1 MHPDAFARAAPARL
15 CHHPPPMTEYV
26 SCAPDALYPAG
37 RPVEEPDIVARLR
50 ERAPAG
56 TVLAEL
62 YPGWSYDW
70 PMPETLHLRGVTAP
84 EAMVRAFREA
94 PDARGVAPPAL
105 LVALDD
111 VSLRRN
117 VLFRGASVIYETHLP
132 QDRLM
137 AGPLVL
143 DAAPEAGPAGPG
155 PHLYVGNQGS
165 FNYGHWLLEDLPR
178 LKAVEALRRRHP
190 GETVTLV
197 LPRQDWFNNRMR
209 ERTSRL
215 FAGGPLAIS
224 FLDPETTYRFP
235 RLHYATPVKHAGI
248 AKSPEA
254 MAEVDRRLG
263 RRGHGLLP
271 VVAGARLRAALHGR
285 RSLRLFVGRN
295 PLRERVLL
303 NRAEIHALLRA
314 RGFEILDTERMGVP
328 EQAGLFAR
336 AEAVVGIKGA
346 GLVNTVFC
354 PPGTPVVHLAPE
366 TFQDPYYRDIAAARG
381 QGYHALYGH
390 AAESAQRDH
399 LRDFTIDP
407 ADLAGLLDRIGLR

>member
-1 MHPDAFARAAPARL
+1 MTE
-15 CHHPPPMTEYV
+15 PMTEYV
-26 SCAPDALYPAG
+26 SCAPDALYPED
-37 RPVEEPDIVARLR
+37 RPVEEPDVVARLR
-50 ERAPAG
+50 QQAPAG
-56 TVLAEL
+56 RVLAEL

-70 PMPETLHLRGVTAP
+70 PMPETLHLHDAP
-84 EAMVRAFREA
+84 APDAMVQAFREA
-94 PDARGVAPPAL
+94 PGARGSAPPSL

-111 VSLRRN
+111 VSVRRN
-117 VLFRGASVIYETHLP
+117 VLFQGASVIYETHLP
-132 QDRLM
+132 QERRM

-143 DAAPEAGPAGPG
+143 DDAPEPGPAGPG

-178 LKAVEALRRRHP
+178 LKAVEVLRRRHP
-190 GETVTLV
+190 GETITLV

-209 ERTSRL
+209 ERTSL
-215 FAGGPLAIS
+215 AFAGGPLAVS
-224 FLDPETTYRFP
+224 FVDTETTYRFP
-235 RLHYATPVKHAGI
+235 RLHYASPVKHAGI

-263 RRGHGLLP
+263 GRGLLP
-271 VVAGARLRAALHGR
+271 APGARLRAAARGR

-303 NRAEIHALLRA
+303 NRAAIHDLLRA

-328 EQAGLFAR
+328 EQAALFAR

-366 TFQDPYYRDIAAARG
+366 TFQDPYYRDIAAAMGHR
-381 QGYHALYGH
+381 YHALYGR
-390 AAESAQRDH
+390 AAASAQRDH

-407 ADLAGLLDRIGLR
+407 ADLAGVLDRIGLR